1 MARDVLGRGADPSS
15 VYPVPVGEQFV
26 NLSAD
31 RSAVI
36 GPDIVTVQYRV
47 FYLGFRGS
55 DFP

>member
-31 RSAVI
+31 CSAVI
-36 GPDIVTVQYRV
+36 GPDIVTVEYRV